1 MPRTP
6 NEFVVHLMLEG
17 GHQQEVR
24 FGTLQDFQ
32 KWYSGVIVPKF
43 DSKEFVNVP
52 MKNRENEYM
61 VVRPGSVL
69 AIRVEPVYSS
79 RPDFSDIDE

>member
-6 NEFVVHLMLEG
+6 NEFVVHLMLDG
-17 GHQQEVR
+17 GHAQEVR
-24 FGTLQDFQ
+24 FPTIQDFQ
-32 KWYSGVIVPKF
+32 KWYQGVIIPKF

-52 MKNRENEYM
+52 IKNRENEYM
-61 VVRPGSVL
+61 VVRPASVI

-79 RPDFSDIDE
+79 RPDFSDVE